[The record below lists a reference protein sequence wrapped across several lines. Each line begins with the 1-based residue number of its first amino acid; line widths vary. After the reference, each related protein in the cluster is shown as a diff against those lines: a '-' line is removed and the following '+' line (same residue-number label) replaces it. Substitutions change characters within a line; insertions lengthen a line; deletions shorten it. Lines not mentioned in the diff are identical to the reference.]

1 MAAENWRPFTNPPQ
15 INKIAAVVVAHSGG
29 DTFQPLESNPVIYI
43 TNQYS
48 ADANHFSESPC
59 RRGASLSQFQLSSPF
74 HCCVVHRAA
83 FLPSNTGPKPRAAGM
98 PHVKIGV
105 VGTGTASIFKEAMQ
119 SSKELLDVAFAP
131 SKATGKVSATKLPK
145 IGNKT
150 TVLYPASEKASNE
163 IEEGLSKR
171 GFEVIRMNTYTM
183 VPVQN
188 VDEMVLKQALAS
200 PVVTVASPSAI
211 RLAFVQKLEKEGQNQ
226 VDTTLLELSREEA
239 EKKPYIASMGVYV
252 FKKDLLLNLLSG
264 GFITAANSHK
274 QKRKTL
280 RRFITASKEGTKS

>member
-1 MAAENWRPFTNPPQ
+1 MILLALF
-15 INKIAAVVVAHSGG
+15 VV
-29 DTFQPLESNPVIYI
+29 L
-43 TNQYS
+43 
-48 ADANHFSESPC
+48 
-59 RRGASLSQFQLSSPF
+59 
-74 HCCVVHRAA
+74 
-83 FLPSNTGPKPRAAGM
+83 RAAGM

-211 RLAFVQKLEKEGQNQ
+211 RAETGEG
-226 VDTTLLELSREEA
+226 R
-239 EKKPYIASMGVYV
+239 
-252 FKKDLLLNLLSG
+252 
-264 GFITAANSHK
+264 
-274 QKRKTL
+274 
-280 RRFITASKEGTKS
+280 TKCNFEVLT